1 MKFDRAMLVWAII
14 GFLLGSV
21 VTAGGMALARQTR
34 PVPIEIRVPEATPP
48 PLPTATPGVWR
59 VYVSGQ
65 VSRPGVYELS
75 PGAIAQ
81 EAIDA
86 AGGFT
91 GQADTRLVNLAQSLS
106 DGVQI
111 YVPAVGEE
119 VVVPPVVESVPAE
132 AAPAGAATSSDGKVN
147 INTAGV
153 EELDTLPGIGPA
165 TAQSIL
171 DYRDANG
178 PFATIEDIMNVSG
191 IGPAK
196 FGQIKDLITVD

>member
-21 VTAGGMALARQTR
+21 VTAGGMVLMRQTR

-119 VVVPPVVESVPAE
+119 LVVPPVVEAAPAE
-132 AAPAGAATSSDGKVN
+132 GSPAGAATGSDGKVN

-153 EELDTLPGIGPA
+153 AELDTLPGIGPA
-165 TAQSIL
+165 TPPAARSP
-171 DYRDANG
+171 RSGHRVAG
-178 PFATIEDIMNVSG
+178 PPGRSRWR
-191 IGPAK
+191 GPP
-196 FGQIKDLITVD
+196 G